1 MFRPASLVRLV
12 FAAIGVSMFV
22 AGSAFARPAD
32 DAKGGDSTTQ
42 KPSDEKDK
50 AGASGAQSGDDGDCP
65 EAEKDKDTV
74 GLADPSAQIRCPKK
88 SKGGKDK
95 EAAKPV
101 DDIWNTAEDPT
112 KSYRYVGARYRHVV
126 VPQFVLNLFAD
137 GGALSHVPVAGF
149 EFGTRRDHIEYIF
162 SLSFADYST
171 GDLMFKGKSE
181 PDISYEKI
189 NSDIGV
195 IFGKVEI
202 LYEIPLGKKSHF
214 ALLIGGGVGIGGVVG
229 DLYRSQAYP
238 VSGSDPNDP
247 SQWGRCSSSGV
258 PDVAYCSDNNNH
270 FGKYTEPS
278 WASGGSKPFIFPWI
292 ALPQVSFR
300 YKPLKFLQARADVGL
315 ALSSGFYFGGSIDYI
330 L

>member
-1 MFRPASLVRLV
+1 MFRPVLPFRLV
-12 FAAIGVSMFV
+12 LAAISLSTFFT
-22 AGSAFARPAD
+22 STAFARPAD
-32 DAKGGDSTTQ
+32 ETKDGDSSVEKSSTEKAKGEDGDCA
-42 KPSDEKDK
+42 PDEKDK
-50 AGASGAQSGDDGDCP
+50 GAVDP
-65 EAEKDKDTV
+65 
-74 GLADPSAQIRCPKK
+74 ADPSAKIRCPKK
-88 SKGGKDK
+88 SKGQKDK
-95 EAAKPV
+95 ESDSSA
-101 DDIWNTAEDPT
+101 DNIWNTAEDPT
-112 KSYRYVGARYRHVV
+112 KSHRYVGARYRHVV

-137 GGALSHVPVAGF
+137 GGALSHVPVAGL

-171 GDLMFKGKSE
+171 GDLMFKGKAE
-181 PDISYEKI
+181 PDISYEKV
-189 NSDIGV
+189 NSDLGV

-202 LYEIPLGKKSHF
+202 LYEIPLDKKSHF

-238 VSGSDPNDP
+238 TSGSTPTDP
-247 SQWGRCSSSGV
+247 SDPTQWGRCTASGV
-258 PDVAYCSDNNNH
+258 PDVAHCSDNNDH
-270 FGKYTEPS
+270 FGKYSEPS